1 MSIVT
6 TAGALSAATATG
18 RAAVLFQSTA
28 CPFCRAFAPEFRRTV
43 GHHPDIREVEVLLDD
58 EYDPLWTQFD
68 IEVLPS
74 VVFFEDG
81 MVVSR
86 LDGRLGVGL
95 STSDLEESLNAFWR
109 GAA

>member
-6 TAGALSAATATG
+6 TAGALSTATASG
-18 RAAVLFQSTA
+18 RTAVLFQA
-28 CPFCRAFAPEFRRTV
+28 NECPFCRAFAPDFRRTLQKR
-43 GHHPDIREVEVLLDD
+43 PDIREVEALMDFEDD
-58 EYDPLWTQFD
+58 TMWAQFA
-68 IEVLPS
+68 IEVVPT

-95 STSDLEESLNAFWR
+95 SMAELDQALDAFAR
-109 GAA
+109 EAA